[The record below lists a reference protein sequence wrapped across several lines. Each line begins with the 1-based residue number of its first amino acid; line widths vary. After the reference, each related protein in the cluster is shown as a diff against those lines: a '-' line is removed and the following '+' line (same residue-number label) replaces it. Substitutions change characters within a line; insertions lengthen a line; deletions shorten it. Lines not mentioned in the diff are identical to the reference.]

1 MSRISDLVER
11 IQDEQLKNEI
21 EIEVIHLLSKKKFG
35 LVWENKTEDI
45 VENCKKKNTSNQRE
59 RRISCY

>member
-1 MSRISDLVER
+1 MSRIDDLVKKVQNEL
-11 IQDEQLKNEI
+11 LKNEI
-21 EIEVIHLLSKKKFG
+21 EIEVRHLLSKKKFG

-45 VENCKKKNTSNQRE
+45 VENCKKKIPVIRE